1 MFGGL
6 ALCSLEVV
14 VAKDGSEHII
24 EVNDCA
30 LALLGES
37 APEDR
42 EYIAELVLEQMERV
56 CR

>member
-30 LALLGES
+30 LALLGQS